1 MHSSR
6 KQQSWSGPVSQG
18 KRLGGTRAGQG
29 WGMEESLG
37 AADFPT
43 CMVPLPVLC
52 FKGLETSGEVI
63 REGTIEA
70 WWVSPSDEWRV
81 GTGG

>member
-1 MHSSR
+1 
-6 KQQSWSGPVSQG
+6 
-18 KRLGGTRAGQG
+18 
-29 WGMEESLG
+29 MEESLE

-43 CMVPLPVLC
+43 CMVPLSVLC
-52 FKGLETSGEVI
+52 FKGLETTKHSKWTAVCSGKVI